1 MTKKNFIK
9 GLLKTLINHTG
20 TKVIFIFAVLT
31 VLCYCMGTIIT
42 EVENVSPKCGE
53 FTEGF
58 DGTGYECCVDCKKLD
73 KEYFNHEAEYAFFG
87 ANRFNCYCVD
97 ENKNVEQVW

>member
-42 EVENVSPKCGE
+42 EVENVSPKSRSNKCPLE
-53 FTEGF
+53 RP
-58 DGTGYECCVDCKKLD
+58 
-73 KEYFNHEAEYAFFG
+73 N
-87 ANRFNCYCVD
+87 NC
-97 ENKNVEQVW
+97 